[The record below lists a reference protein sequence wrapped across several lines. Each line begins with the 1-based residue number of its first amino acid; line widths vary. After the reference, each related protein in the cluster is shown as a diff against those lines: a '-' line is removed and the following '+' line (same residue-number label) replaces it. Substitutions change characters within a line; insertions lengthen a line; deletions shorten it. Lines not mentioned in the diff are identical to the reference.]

1 MSVKPYTNPD
11 EESNSI
17 DVSDP
22 SMQEMSANR
31 KYSIAEA
38 MKNSMTMDELDR
50 HLSEIIHRHYHPEA

>member
-1 MSVKPYTNPD
+1 MSVKRYSNPD

-22 SMQEMSANR
+22 SMHEMCAKR

-38 MKNSMTMDELDR
+38 MENSMTMDELDR
-50 HLSEIIHRHYHPEA
+50 HLSEIIHRHYLPEA

>member
-1 MSVKPYTNPD
+1 MIVEPYIDPD
-11 EESNSI
+11 EEINSI

-22 SMQEMSANR
+22 SMQEMCAKR

-38 MKNSMTMDELDR
+38 MENSMTMDELDR